1 MTEKNKTPSSEKERS
16 RRQFLFTGLRIAAS
30 LPVFGKDDAQVLEYW
45 LDVSL
50 FSSWKRDAKKK
61 LPWKRDVFLED
72 IAAYADRG
80 IRHVTSFA
88 AYMDADYVKQYG
100 EPPLD
105 EYGEGLRRL
114 G

>member
-1 MTEKNKTPSSEKERS
+1 MP
-16 RRQFLFTGLRIAAS
+16 
-30 LPVFGKDDAQVLEYW
+30 FGKREAQLRPGDPTHGAQLDALDANLAWFGSEDAEVLEYW